1 MNIKKK
7 IDTHWPLGKFQAS
20 PFYSA
25 SSLSIDANLLIFFPS
40 SSAPTQYSFHFS
52 GRQANSSHLYV
63 LNSLSCSVRPPPQ
76 SQHTA
81 CHLAGS
87 NPGTRP
93 PAEVRPA
100 GARSPDRMKGN
111 SLLSWEQLRQREHW
125 YSCRPAPAPALRNVE
140 PLKYAMQWRAHMRM
154 RTNTQGHTSAR

>member
-25 SSLSIDANLLIFFPS
+25 CSLSIDANHFS
-40 SSAPTQYSFHFS
+40 SPSAPTQYSFHFS
-52 GRQANSSHLYV
+52 GRQTNNSHLYV
-63 LNSLSCSVRPPPQ
+63 LNSLGCSAGPPQ

-87 NPGTRP
+87 DPGMRP

-125 YSCRPAPAPALRNVE
+125 HSCRPAPAPALRNVE
-140 PLKYAMQWRAHMRM
+140 PLKYAMRWRAHVWMW
-154 RTNTQGHTSAR
+154 TNTQGHTSAR